1 MENTTLNLSKKL
13 LEVQQELKAP
23 KDQHNNFGNYDYRS
37 CESILSSVKP
47 ILRKHGLALTMS
59 DELVLIGDRYYVKA
73 TATLIDTD
81 NAGDTVTVT
90 ANAREEETKK
100 GMDQSQV
107 TGSCSSYARKYAL
120 CGLFAIDDGNDSD
133 KVYQGDNNP
142 PKQQKTKQNT
152 KPQGQAPQ
160 QQQPPQ
166 QQPQGQAPLPVLTEY
181 QRQAT
186 MLFLSQNAVA
196 QSYYL
201 NLYHV
206 QDTSQLNLAAVYAN
220 LKENGK
226 INF

>member
-1 MENTTLNLSKKL
+1 MENTTLNLTEKL

-73 TATLIDTD
+73 TATLIDT
-81 NAGDTVTVT
+81 AKGDDPVTVT
-90 ANAREEETKK
+90 AYAREEETKK

-133 KVYQGDNNP
+133 KMYQGDNNP

-152 KPQGQAPQ
+152 KPQGQAP
-160 QQQPPQ
+160 
-166 QQPQGQAPLPVLTEY
+166 LPVLTEH

-186 MLFLSQNAVA
+186 LLFLSQNTVA

>member
-1 MENTTLNLSKKL
+1 MENTTLNISGKL
-13 LEVQQELKAP
+13 LQVQQQLKAP

-47 ILRKHGLALTMS
+47 ILKTVNLAVTMS
-59 DELVLIGDRYYVKA
+59 DELVLIGDRYYVMA

-81 NAGDTVTVT
+81 NAGDTVKVT
-90 ANAREEETKK
+90 AYAREEETKK

-133 KVYQGDNNP
+133 KMYQGDSNP
-142 PKQQKTKQNT
+142 PKQGRQQTKKQSPN
-152 KPQGQAPQ
+152 PAPQ
-160 QQQPPQ
+160 PQP
-166 QQPQGQAPLPVLTEY
+166 QPQGQAPLPVLTEY

-186 MLFLSQNAVA
+186 LLFLSQNTVA